1 MTWRPLFE
9 ETGLSAGSWTCGG
22 RDTAPGEPERTG
34 RFVVTFVRRGLFVRH
49 CMRRTAVADPNH
61 VLFFNPDEEYRV
73 SHPLPG
79 GDDCTVFVLD
89 AETLSGLLEE
99 AGRRSGDADPAL
111 PDGAVQNGS
120 HAFLGQARL
129 HAMLD
134 RAAPSDALT
143 AEEQSLGLLLDVLRD
158 ADSTGG
164 TAVRTETRR
173 RHRKASAA
181 AQEFLCARMFEAP
194 TLDHVA
200 EAVGYTK
207 YHLAR
212 VFRQVVGVP
221 MHRYRNRLRLR
232 VALEHLADPR
242 TDLSALAFH
251 VGFSSHSHFTEA
263 FRKEFGL
270 TPSFVRETFAKDA
283 LGALSDPIGGLTGS

>member
-1 MTWRPLFE
+1 MIWRPLFE
-9 ETGLSAGSWTCGG
+9 ERGLSVGSWSCRGT
-22 RDTAPGEPERTG
+22 DTAPGEPERMG

-49 CMRRTAVADPNH
+49 CRGGTAVADPNH

-73 SHPLPG
+73 RHPLPG

-89 AETLSGLLEE
+89 AETLSGLFEE
-99 AGRRSGDADPAL
+99 AGRPSGDAEPAL
-111 PDGAVQNGS
+111 PVRAVPIGS
-120 HAFLGQARL
+120 DAFLGQAHL
-129 HAMLD
+129 HAMLAG
-134 RAAPSDALT
+134 AAPPDALT
-143 AEEQSLGLLLDVLRD
+143 AEEHSLALLLDVLR
-158 ADSTGG
+158 APGG
-164 TAVRTETRR
+164 TAGTAARTETRR
-173 RHRKASAA
+173 RHLRASAA
-181 AQEFLCARMFEAP
+181 AQEFLCARMFEAA

-200 EAVGYTK
+200 QAVGYTK

-242 TDLSALAFH
+242 ADLSALAFH

-283 LGALSDPIGGLTGS
+283 LGALSDAIGGLTGS